1 MINIK
6 NINKKPIDPLT
17 ENEYTYSI
25 TSWKTEYQIWA
36 ISEWWQLWY
45 KLPINQTHAAVIKN
59 TTAMIRWTYNEKFL
73 RVQNWSISRILS
85 MPSIIV
91 TDITQTDI
99 QTILNTKNLVYNNY
113 QNVPHSYNNMWYIMT
128 GWFNYTNTNPLIYSG
143 SLKSLTESNTGKL
156 DFITKLKVAYNGTI
170 LQWEPNYQ
178 DIVAIDPTT
187 NSTWAVYLVNRFINT
202 NVWWIKTSNV
212 ILPTITAPITFLSN
226 CTANWQIYYADSS
239 WNKLATVTNAWVT
252 TWVSWKSISDLTC
265 AGHIIVCSWNNA
277 WYTLQ
282 ACNLWS
288 STVWATNS
296 SAAYWNYFQWW
307 NNWWTPSWTLTPS
320 TTPVNTIS
328 PTRYWPGNYYYNTTF
343 IWWAGL
349 ARYDWSS
356 PQNDNLWW
364 NTTNTNIARQWPCP
378 TNYHVPTQPEW
389 VAIHTAWWWWTN
401 WTNLSN
407 TLKLPIAGYRD
418 RRDGSMSSQ
427 GTFGYYWASSPYVTH
442 GYSLLFR
449 STGIYPSNG
458 DDRAYGFSV
467 RCFKN

>member
-99 QTILNTKNLVYNNY
+99 QTILNTKNLVHNNY

-202 NVWWIKTSNV
+202 NVWWIKVSNI
-212 ILPTITAPITFLSN
+212 ILPTSWTIEYTEPVVQWKDIPWTN
-226 CTANWQIYYADSS
+226 CTNDDYVFT
-239 WNKLATVTNAWVT
+239 LAWTTYRWAWCNSALWTTGISTNADVYNWNCYNYAWWT
-252 TWVSWKSISDLTC
+252 TTTNCNSTYLTFTAKENAYNSTHWEDNIWWKLYLLANAVQTNNACPTWWHLPTDLEWEKLETYLNWWTNCRNSTDWWLCDWLGWAWKSSKTDQNNIIKALKLPL
-265 AGHIIVCSWNNA
+265 AGFRNGGTFNNRGNRT
-277 WYTLQ
+277 Y
-282 ACNLWS
+282 LWS
-288 STVWATNS
+288 STE
-296 SAAYWNYFQWW
+296 FD
-307 NNWWTPSWTLTPS
+307 S
-320 TTPVNTIS
+320 T
-328 PTRYWPGNYYYNTTF
+328 F
-343 IWWAGL
+343 
-349 ARYDWSS
+349 ARSRRLDRGDSY
-356 PQNDNLWW
+356 
-364 NTTNTNIARQWPCP
+364 
-378 TNYHVPTQPEW
+378 V
-389 VAIHTAWWWWTN
+389 
-401 WTNLSN
+401 
-407 TLKLPIAGYRD
+407 YRD
-418 RRDGSMSSQ
+418 
-427 GTFGYYWASSPYVTH
+427 
-442 GYSLLFR
+442 FR
-449 STGIYPSNG
+449 KKS
-458 DDRAYGFSV
+458 AYGFSV
-467 RCFKN
+467 RCIKD